1 MASGNDKLCEKVVEA
16 TQMRNDRL
24 LRSRAQARARRRL
37 QPSVRSDECL
47 PPFICFG
54 VIIFCR
60 IFEVLGDLS
69 IRGIVCTRTRCR
81 QKVQKFK
88 GRDADF
94 VEEAM
99 S

>member
-16 TQMRNDRL
+16 TQMRNDKL
-24 LRSRAQARARRRL
+24 PCSRAQARARRRL
-37 QPSVRSDECL
+37 QPPVRRDECL

-54 VIIFCR
+54 FTIFWR

-81 QKVQKFK
+81 QKVQNFK
-88 GRDADF
+88 SRDADF